1 MLNNIWSEKATKNV
15 WWCFIFFFS
24 GFTFWI
30 IFFFRSI
37 HFTFVYVVFF
47 FFIIIPWTFSFY
59 VFFFSYL
66 YHPYTSCCSC
76 SFSSSYAHPFLI
88 LHSINKTHFPCK
100 VIHLLQGK
108 HPLFDTPYFRTGF
121 TLPNP
126 ARVLTYLLS
135 TFSNHCGLGHS
146 QKQKW
151 HELTLTHDLL
161 SYLNPLSSAWIS

>member
-1 MLNNIWSEKATKNV
+1 MMV
-15 WWCFIFFFS
+15 FHFFFF
-24 GFTFWI
+24 GFHILNYFLFSFNPFYI
-30 IFFFRSI
+30 RLCC
-37 HFTFVYVVFF
+37 FF

-146 QKQKW
+146 QKQK
-151 HELTLTHDLL
+151 
-161 SYLNPLSSAWIS
+161 